1 MRHAPLEFADQI
13 ADLKSLGHTWDS
25 VFCTDM
31 RDVAAFKGLTDL
43 GSIPITVYFHENQF
57 AYLNR
62 RAAEAD
68 LHFAFTN
75 FTTLVAADRVWF
87 NSQFNLDATMDGA
100 QRLLK
105 RFPDFR
111 PLGHLETIRRK
122 SSVQSPGV
130 EVPAGDASV
139 KLIFSSADSEMTNVT
154 VFDHVCFSLY
164 A

>member
-57 AYLNR
+57 AYPNR

-105 RFPDFR
+105 RFPIFGRLVIWKRSEENR
-111 PLGHLETIRRK
+111 PFNHRALKFQPATHRLSLFFLQPIRK
-122 SSVQSPGV
+122 
-130 EVPAGDASV
+130 
-139 KLIFSSADSEMTNVT
+139 
-154 VFDHVCFSLY
+154 
-164 A
+164 